1 MIDPLV
7 RPPIV
12 KQCELLNL
20 SRSTYYYAPKGESDK
35 SLKLMDKIDRI
46 YMEHPFMGSRQI
58 TATLWHSGIEV
69 NRKRVQ
75 RLMRLMGISSI
86 APSPHTTK
94 PKVGHHKYPYLLRDL
109 AIEHPNQVWATDIT
123 YIPMSKGFMYL
134 VAILDLHSRKVLSWR
149 ISNTMTVD
157 FCIQALREAIRVHG
171 IPEIFNTDQ
180 GSQFTA
186 DEFTSELVS
195 HGIMISMDGK
205 GRAIDNVFVERLWR
219 TVKYEHVYINPANDG
234 LELRVGL
241 KSYFEWY
248 NTTRPHSSLDNMTPD
263 EIYYLTH
270 ETDGLQVA

>member
-75 RLMRLMGISSI
+75 RLMGISSI
-86 APSPHTTK
+86 APSPNTTK
-94 PKVGHHKYPYLLRDL
+94 PKVDHHKYPYLLRDL

-205 GRAIDNVFVERLWR
+205 GRDKRQCFRRAPMENRKVRACLHQPCQRRAGTKSWTQEL
-219 TVKYEHVYINPANDG
+219 
-234 LELRVGL
+234 LRVVQHDT
-241 KSYFEWY
+241 SSRF
-248 NTTRPHSSLDNMTPD
+248 TRQHDT
-263 EIYYLTH
+263 
-270 ETDGLQVA
+270 